1 MSRQRSPLGVLHA
14 VLLALALGTG
24 TVFGVR
30 VLLLTKS
37 PEGGEAVLLAATFVL
52 LALLAITRARR
63 AGRRPGDLIL
73 AAGLLCSSLGW
84 LYWSV
89 VLQSL
94 AEPPYPSPADVLWW
108 ALYPSAYVA
117 LIWHVGRGSGFLRSF
132 ALDVLIAAAGVTA
145 AVAGLLVPAIV
156 ATGGDTR
163 VVGVNAVYLG
173 ANVAHLLLLV
183 SVFAVRRFRVPAGLW
198 WRLLGVVVLS
208 VTNSVFLAE
217 VADTGAI
224 PLGTFLDLGWLTGFA
239 LLVLS
244 VGTPEPAD
252 PSRPRRWAVL
262 VMPLAGTAA
271 ALVVL
276 LSAGDGFSGPRW
288 IAAVAIVLALGRMGL
303 AFLQADALAGSHH
316 LARTDELTGLVNR
329 RGLYH
334 ALGATI
340 ADGSSATVVLLDL
353 NRFKEINDTLGHP
366 AGDELLCLVADRLT
380 AESRSA
386 RAGAVERADDVV
398 ARLGGDEFALL
409 LPRRGPSEGV
419 AAAQRLLEVV
429 AATYEIEGIAVRVS
443 AAAGVV
449 HLPEHG
455 DHPDELL
462 RRADVAMYAAKAV
475 GEAVVVYREELDTRS
490 RADLHRVERLR
501 AALLGGGLEL
511 HYQPKVDLRT
521 GAVDGVEALAR
532 LRDLD
537 GELLLPAAFLAELAH
552 GGQLRALTSLVLDG
566 AVAQAAAWLAAGSPL
581 AVAINVP
588 AAALVEAGFPEEVH
602 EALERHGV
610 PGPLL
615 FVEVTEETL
624 IQDRAAGRAAL
635 EALRRLGVRVSIDDY
650 GTGWSSLSYLR
661 DLPLDEIKLDRTFV
675 RDMASDRRAIQIV
688 HSTVG
693 LAHGLDLTVVAEGVE
708 TEADRDAVIAA
719 GCDQG
724 QGFLFARPVPAGE
737 IHALLTGRSLLR
749 GSDTSGGPRR

>member
-1 MSRQRSPLGVLHA
+1 MNRARPASRVRHA
-14 VLLALALGTG
+14 TFLLLAAAAAAA
-24 TVFGVR
+24 FGVR
-30 VLLLTKS
+30 VLLLTKP

-52 LALLAITRARR
+52 LALLAISRAWR

-73 AAGLLCSSLGW
+73 AVGLLSSALGW
-84 LYWSV
+84 LYWSL
-89 VLQSL
+89 VLQQL
-94 AEPPYPSPADVLWW
+94 ADPPYPSPADVLWW
-108 ALYPSAYVA
+108 MLYPCAYVS
-117 LIWHVGRGSGFLRSF
+117 LIWHVGRRTGSQRAF

-156 ATGGDTR
+156 ATGADTR

-173 ANVAHLLLLV
+173 ANVAHLLLMV
-183 SVFAVRRFRVPAGLW
+183 SVLAVRRFRVPSGLW
-198 WRLLGVVVLS
+198 WRLVGVVVFTATDS
-208 VTNSVFLAE
+208 AFLLV
-217 VADTGAI
+217 VADTGAV
-224 PLGTFLDLGWLTGFA
+224 PLGTILDLGWLASFA

-244 VGTPEPAD
+244 IGTPEPVD
-252 PSRPRRWAVL
+252 PAPPRRLAVL
-262 VMPLAGTAA
+262 VMPLSGTAL

-276 LSAGDGFSGPRW
+276 LSAGEGYSGPRW
-288 IAAVAIVLALGRMGL
+288 IATIAIVLALGRMGL
-303 AFLQADALAGSHH
+303 AFLQADALAGSHQ

-329 RGLYH
+329 RGILH
-334 ALGATI
+334 ALRTTI
-340 ADGSSATVVLLDL
+340 ADGTTATVVLLDL

-366 AGDELLCLVADRLT
+366 AGDELLCLVGARLA

-386 RAGAVERADDVV
+386 ADKVAGRADDVV

-409 LPRRGPSEGV
+409 LPRGDAAEGV
-419 AAAQRLLEVV
+419 RAAERLLEVV
-429 AATYEIEGIAVRVS
+429 AATYEIDGIAVRVS

-462 RRADVAMYAAKAV
+462 RRADVAMYAAKSE
-475 GEAVVVYREELDTRS
+475 GEAVVVFREELDTRS

-501 AALLGGGLEL
+501 AALLAGGLEL
-511 HYQPKVDLRT
+511 YYQPKVDLRT
-521 GAVDGVEALAR
+521 GAVDSVEALAR

-537 GELLLPAAFLAELAH
+537 GELLLPAAFLVELAH
-552 GGQLRALTSLVLDG
+552 GGQLRVLTSLVLDG
-566 AVAQAAAWLAAGSPL
+566 ALAQAAAWAAAGRPL

-588 AAALVEAGFPEEVH
+588 VVALVESGFPDEVAR
-602 EALERHGV
+602 ALASHGV
-610 PGPLL
+610 AGPLL

-635 EALRRLGVRVSIDDY
+635 DALRRLGVRVSIDDY

-675 RDMASDRRAIQIV
+675 RNMAADRRAIRIV
-688 HSTVG
+688 HSTVA
-693 LAHGLDLTVVAEGVE
+693 LAHGLDLSVVAEGVE
-708 TEADRDAVIAA
+708 TPSDRDAVIAA

-724 QGFLFARPVPAGE
+724 QGYLFARPVPADE
-737 IHALLTGRSLLR
+737 VLALLTDRSLLR
-749 GSDTSGGPRR
+749 STEAQAEPTA